1 MLKRFAA
8 AAMLAAFALLSPGH
22 ASEAGDIA
30 RKHLYEGTL
39 AAGLEELTPL
49 QDALHQDAWFGMG
62 LLTFVQGVEHLAQ
75 SFHRYGLAA
84 PETGP
89 MGPPLLLPVPA
100 NPHPEPLDYQTFR
113 GILET
118 LVSDMDRA
126 RALLED
132 AGRQGDYVVPLDLL
146 KFRIDINGDGKTEDA
161 ESIGTVLTRAIGEDP
176 AVFAPPP
183 APEVT
188 APPAPAPDRKGPG
201 DKASKGPAAPEA
213 PIEPPAPVEAEVPA
227 IPEAIIGFDRAD
239 AIWLAGYSQV
249 LAAQADFLLAHDFET
264 TFNATFH
271 RLFPRSNL
279 PMQEFSNGGML
290 MLDPASDNA
299 IADFVAAI
307 HTINWPVVE
316 PERLKRVLTRFQA
329 ITSLSRQNWQ
339 AILAE
344 TDDNAELIPN
354 PRQTSLVPE
363 GQVTDEI
370 IAAWMA
376 TLDTVDKILA
386 GELLVPHWRF
396 ARGFDLKAWFET
408 STRTDFVM
416 LLTGYD
422 ALPFLKDGPVATA
435 ESFAAGNR
443 VFGDNFLGYAFW
455 FN

>member
-1 MLKRFAA
+1 MLKHLAV
-8 AAMLAAFALLSPGH
+8 AAMATAFALHSPVH
-22 ASEAGDIA
+22 ASEAGDIT

-39 AAGLEELTPL
+39 AAGLEELAPL
-49 QDALHQDAWFGMG
+49 HDALHQDAGFGMG
-62 LLTFVQGVEHLAQ
+62 LLTFVQGIEHLAQ

-100 NPHPEPLDYQTFR
+100 NTDPEPLDYQTFR

-132 AGRQGDYVVPLDLL
+132 AGRQGDYVVPLDLPR
-146 KFRIDINGDGKTEDA
+146 FRIDINGDGKAEDA
-161 ESIGTVLTRAIGEDP
+161 ESIGSVLARAIGEDP
-176 AVFAPPP
+176 SVFAPPP
-183 APEVT
+183 PPSPAPEV
-188 APPAPAPDRKGPG
+188 PAPDRKGPG
-201 DKASKGPAAPEA
+201 DKASKGPV
-213 PIEPPAPVEAEVPA
+213 EPPAPVEPEVPA
-227 IPEAIIGFDRAD
+227 VPEAIIGFDRAD

-249 LAAQADFLLAHDFET
+249 LAAQADFLLAHDFEPT
-264 TFNATFH
+264 VNATFH
-271 RLFPRSNL
+271 RLFPKANL

-299 IADFVAAI
+299 IADAVAAI

-329 ITSLSRQNWQ
+329 ITSLSRQNWE

-354 PRQTSLVPE
+354 PRQTSLVPD
-363 GQVTDEI
+363 GQVTDETV
-370 IAAWMA
+370 AAWME

-396 ARGFDLKAWFET
+396 AKGFDLKSWFET
-408 STRTDFVM
+408 ATRTDFVM

-422 ALPFLKDGPVATA
+422 AVPYLKDGPVATA

-443 VFGDNFLGYAFW
+443 VFGDNFLGYVFW